1 MAALSQP
8 SSARSESIQGGAAGG
23 QGNRGAR
30 TPPTPHSHL
39 LLVVFRPLF
48 LPQQRQTMASSFE
61 AQATSTLRFWLNGT
75 AVTLDGASLDP
86 DSTLLDFIRSQG
98 FTGTKLGCGEGG
110 CGACTAVLQS
120 RRKGKLQCVWRLR
133 DKAPLG
139 S

>member
-1 MAALSQP
+1 
-8 SSARSESIQGGAAGG
+8 
-23 QGNRGAR
+23 
-30 TPPTPHSHL
+30 
-39 LLVVFRPLF
+39 
-48 LPQQRQTMASSFE
+48 MASSFE

-133 DKAPLG
+133 DEAPLG